1 MTTTVCRSP
10 PSCWLL
16 GTRNGDRPSGDPAR
30 SRRECLRIAKGPWP
44 RPITPDS
51 LGSALTHANITTDY
65 SESLLEF
72 ITPATDSIESLI
84 EQLGDIH
91 RHTIHHLG
99 ESGSGPLHALLRR

>member
-1 MTTTVCRSP
+1 MSAHHPGRNPGPDRSP
-10 PSCWLL
+10 
-16 GTRNGDRPSGDPAR
+16 R
-30 SRRECLRIAKGPWP
+30 
-44 RPITPDS
+44 S

-72 ITPATDSIESLI
+72 ITPATDSIDSLM

-99 ESGSGPLHALLRR
+99 DERIWPLSMPCFVGDEENIRLAQYGSSNI

>member
-1 MTTTVCRSP
+1 MSAHHP
-10 PSCWLL
+10 E
-16 GTRNGDRPSGDPAR
+16 GTLAQTDHPEAW
-30 SRRECLRIAKGPWP
+30 A
-44 RPITPDS
+44 
-51 LGSALTHANITTDY
+51 ALTHANITTDY

-99 ESGSGPLHALLRR
+99 EERIWPSPCPASSATRRTSGWPSTAAPTSGG

>member
-1 MTTTVCRSP
+1 MSAHHP
-10 PSCWLL
+10 E
-16 GTRNGDRPSGDPAR
+16 GTLAQTDH
-30 SRRECLRIAKGPWP
+30 P
-44 RPITPDS
+44 RG

-91 RHTIHHLG
+91 RHAIHHLG
-99 ESGSGPLHALLRR
+99 MSGSGRSPCLASSATRRAFAWPSTAAPTSGA

>member
-1 MTTTVCRSP
+1 MSAHHP
-10 PSCWLL
+10 
-16 GTRNGDRPSGDPAR
+16 
-30 SRRECLRIAKGPWP
+30 RRGPWP
-44 RPITPDS
+44 RPITPEAWGRPRPMPTS
-51 LGSALTHANITTDY
+51 PPIT

-99 ESGSGPLHALLRR
+99 EERIWPSPCPASSVTRRASASAQYGSSNIGRMKTLYRQG